1 MHAKLLTTLAAL
13 ASLTSGLA
21 AQEPRRVVGLGI
33 TVPDLGLLLPIDVS
47 KHVRIEPYVV
57 FYAVRV
63 DFPVGS
69 DTTWDSHTRLG
80 LGVFSVSRPA
90 ETVRIYVGP
99 RFGLLWGSTS
109 VNGPSI
115 GKTTVDNSGWFLG
128 GAIGGE
134 YDPVARIG
142 IGGEARIEYLHTS
155 ASSSGAGTVNLSP
168 DLVARN
174 WYSTGALVVRF
185 YP

>member
-1 MHAKLLTTLAAL
+1 MHATVCATLAAL
-13 ASLTSGLA
+13 ASLTSALA
-21 AQEPRRVVGLGI
+21 AQEPRRVVGVGI
-33 TVPDLGLLLPIDVS
+33 TVPDVGLLLPIDVS
-47 KHVRIEPYVV
+47 EHFRIEPYVL

-63 DFPVGS
+63 DFPVSS

-80 LGVFSVSRPA
+80 VGLFSVTRPI

-99 RFGLLWGSTS
+99 RFGLLRGSTS
-109 VNGPSI
+109 LNGPSF

-134 YDPVARIG
+134 YRPVAQIS
-142 IGGEARIEYLHTS
+142 IGGEAKIEYVHTS
-155 ASSSGAGTVNLSP
+155 ASSSGAGTVSIAP